1 MNNIMKKVETKK
13 SLVSKRISQ
22 TLDPCVVLMKDIVS
36 KYAEE
41 WENREDKIYSLAQ
54 GVVYW
59 EPPEEALEACKK
71 ALTCSDESDEGS
83 PIDGVSSAG
92 QLDVHLYGPANGLP
106 ELVSKLE
113 EKLSVENGINDVS
126 IMVTAGAN
134 QAYMNCVLTLMD
146 GEEVEG
152 AKAVV
157 FAPYYFNHVMALQ
170 MHSGQESI
178 VVGPSI
184 EDDEGKKQWIPDI
197 DWLQQQLSQSDSNG
211 SSLVRMVTVVNPGN
225 PTGVSIPLRKMQQI
239 ADLCHQHKTWLVVD
253 NTYEHFDHVGNNRKT
268 YTNKPD
274 IPFQCCSGE
283 HVINIFSFS
292 KSFSL
297 AGFRVG
303 YLTTAKYG
311 DGIKMFEEMIKVQ
324 DTIPICV
331 SRLSQKAAVGAIS
344 AGRKWAIEK
353 VKTLDL
359 GRNAILDALS
369 PLEYVMGGTG
379 AMYVMGKLP
388 DGYDDVEFATN
399 LVKTYGV
406 AIIPGSFCGYPGWI
420 RVCYS
425 NLPSSECLI
434 AASRLA
440 SGIQDLAKH

>member
-1 MNNIMKKVETKK
+1 MIFYVHHLLLFHLVIIITVVSVSEVHCMNNIMKKIETKK
-13 SLVSKRISQ
+13 HFPVSKRISQ

-83 PIDGVSSAG
+83 PIDGVSGAG
-92 QLDVHLYGPANGLP
+92 KLDVHLYGPANGLP

-113 EKLSVENGINDVS
+113 EKLSVENGIDDVS

-184 EDDEGKKQWIPDI
+184 EDDEGTKQWIPDI

-211 SSLVRMVTVVNPGN
+211 SSL
-225 PTGVSIPLRKMQQI
+225 K
-239 ADLCHQHKTWLVVD
+239 
-253 NTYEHFDHVGNNRKT
+253 
-268 YTNKPD
+268 
-274 IPFQCCSGE
+274 
-283 HVINIFSFS
+283 
-292 KSFSL
+292 
-297 AGFRVG
+297 
-303 YLTTAKYG
+303 
-311 DGIKMFEEMIKVQ
+311 
-324 DTIPICV
+324 
-331 SRLSQKAAVGAIS
+331 
-344 AGRKWAIEK
+344 
-353 VKTLDL
+353 
-359 GRNAILDALS
+359 
-369 PLEYVMGGTG
+369 
-379 AMYVMGKLP
+379 
-388 DGYDDVEFATN
+388 
-399 LVKTYGV
+399 
-406 AIIPGSFCGYPGWI
+406 
-420 RVCYS
+420 
-425 NLPSSECLI
+425 
-434 AASRLA
+434 
-440 SGIQDLAKH
+440 